1 VQFMS
6 TNTLLPIVGG
16 GGGADE
22 SVVVVCA
29 GTEVPSTADVVG
41 VGVGLVVTVVRGG
54 GTAVVVPRADVD
66 VDVEV
71 DVDRSVEGL
80 VTTVSTGVPDDADV
94 GADESSPSLHPPT
107 AAASRTTI
115 TTLDREIIRSIMSS
129 WVFKV
134 SAMRDNGARLAIA
147 NITIRTDSDST
158 RTGRGSQ

>member
-22 SVVVVCA
+22 SGVVVCA

-66 VDVEV
+66 VEV
-71 DVDRSVEGL
+71 DVDVDRVVGGL

-94 GADESSPSLHPPT
+94 GGDESSPSLQLPT
-107 AAASRTTI
+107 AAASRATS
-115 TTLDREIIRSIMSS
+115 TTLDREIIRSSMSL
-129 WVFKV
+129 WDDKV

-147 NITIRTDSDST
+147 NITTHSDCDST
-158 RTGRGSQ
+158 STGQEPQ